1 MKSIVSIPTYSLRER
16 SSCGVEIL
24 RADHVNAGE
33 PGAHAAHRDEHYVLI
48 FQEKGRS
55 NIMVDFE
62 QIVVQGAAILT
73 ILPGQVHQSLAAEKN
88 TIAWFIA
95 LDVSWMDETF
105 RAVFQNSIRQRDPIS
120 ITPTDVSQLKACI
133 TALQHVYESNTD
145 TAFHEHTL
153 RSLTDACISLF
164 AAAYQEPEKA
174 GERKDAR
181 TEIITRQFR
190 SLLQQQCKTMK
201 SPSQYAAA
209 LNISPAWLNEVVKE
223 TTGFPVSHWI
233 HQEIILE
240 AKRMLYYTGNTVK
253 EIAHLLG
260 YEDHTY
266 FTRLFSKL
274 TGLSPVQFRQKYRK

>member
-1 MKSIVSIPTYSLRER
+1 MKSNVSIPTYSLRER

-24 RADHVNAGE
+24 RADHLTAGE

-55 NIMVDFE
+55 SIMVDFE
-62 QIVVQGAAILT
+62 EITVQGAAILS
-73 ILPGQVHQSLAAEKN
+73 ILPGQVHQSLAVEKN

-95 LDVSWMDETF
+95 LDVSWMEETF
-105 RAVFQNSIRQRDPIS
+105 RAVFQNAPQQRIPIS
-120 ITPTDVSQLKACI
+120 IPPVVISQIKACI
-133 TALQHVYESNTD
+133 TALHQVYESTD
-145 TAFHEHTL
+145 RNPFHEHTL
-153 RSLTDACISLF
+153 RALTDACISLF
-164 AAAYQEPEKA
+164 AATYQEPESP
-174 GERKDAR
+174 GERRDAR

-190 SLLQQQCKTMK
+190 SLLQQQFKTMK

-209 LNISPAWLNEVVKE
+209 LNISPAWLNEVVK
-223 TTGFPVSHWI
+223 TATGFPVSHWI

-253 EIAHLLG
+253 EIAHSLG

-266 FTRLFSKL
+266 FSRLFSKL
-274 TGLSPVQFRQKYRK
+274 TGLSPLQFRQQYRK

>member
-1 MKSIVSIPTYSLRER
+1 
-16 SSCGVEIL
+16 
-24 RADHVNAGE
+24 
-33 PGAHAAHRDEHYVLI
+33 
-48 FQEKGRS
+48 
-55 NIMVDFE
+55 MVDFE
-62 QIVVQGAAILT
+62 QIIVQGAAILS

-88 TIAWFIA
+88 TIAWFIS

-120 ITPTDVSQLKACI
+120 INLSDTSQLKACI
-133 TALQHVYESNTD
+133 LALQHVYESSTD

-181 TEIITRQFR
+181 SEIITRQFR
-190 SLLQQQCKTMK
+190 SLLQQQFKTMK